1 MGIYFEELG
10 TYLTFFCIYMVSII
24 ILKLCWKKS
33 WGFLLC
39 YSIFYLYITEVIRI
53 TQFPLYFIDRAE
65 QNLSIWQGVSLV
77 PFVSID
83 PKGYLLNTLLTI
95 PFGFGLPFLL
105 RMSWKRMMIVGFT
118 FTLLIEVT
126 QFLIGYRIADIDDI
140 IFNFLGSMIGYA
152 LFKGL
157 KFVLLKLFRGDT
169 EKMPAIFD

>member
-1 MGIYFEELG
+1 
-10 TYLTFFCIYMVSII
+10 
-24 ILKLCWKKS
+24 
-33 WGFLLC
+33 
-39 YSIFYLYITEVIRI
+39 
-53 TQFPLYFIDRAE
+53 
-65 QNLSIWQGVSLV
+65 
-77 PFVSID
+77 
-83 PKGYLLNTLLTI
+83 
-95 PFGFGLPFLL
+95 
-105 RMSWKRMMIVGFT
+105 MMIVGFT